1 MRKSIRLLCIM
12 VLTISFLAGCG
23 VSTKSSNEAA
33 KEPLKVAMDL
43 KYPPFT
49 ATDSKGDPEGLEVD
63 MAYALGKY
71 LNREVKIVNTD
82 FSMLIPALE
91 TGEADIVIGEMTV
104 KEDRKEKVDFS
115 DPYLYGRTLALVNKK
130 FAEANQVT
138 DQMTPATFFAIKNA
152 KFVGIAGT
160 IAVSI
165 PQGYGVEVEQVTE
178 VASAIMEINQG
189 TADIL
194 VGENSVLGIHAA
206 NPDTTVVYS
215 GIQDYSECAM
225 AVKKGNAEL
234 LAQANQF
241 IAAMYQDGGFY
252 KEAGNKYDTA
262 IGEYLQDKSKGLAYL
277 IYPSQ
282 GAEK

>member
-1 MRKSIRLLCIM
+1 MKKSIWLICTI
-12 VLTISFLAGCG
+12 VLVISLLAGCG
-23 VSTKSSNEAA
+23 VSNTTSETT

-49 ATDSKGDPEGLEVD
+49 STDDKGNPEGLEVD

-91 TGEADIVIGEMTV
+91 TGQADIVISEMTV

-115 DPYLYGRTLALVNKK
+115 TPYLYGRTLALVNKK
-130 FAEANQVT
+130 FAVANHVT
-138 DQMTPATFFAIKNA
+138 DAMTPAEFFAIKNA
-152 KFVGIAGT
+152 KFVGLAGT
-160 IAVSI
+160 IAVSV
-165 PQGYGVEVEQVTE
+165 PQSYGVEVEQATE
-178 VASAIMEINQG
+178 IASAIMEINQG

-206 NPDTTVVYS
+206 NPETNVVYS

-225 AVKKGNAEL
+225 AVNKGNTEL
-234 LAQANQF
+234 LEQVNQF
-241 IAAMYQDGGFY
+241 IAAMYKDGGFY
-252 KEAGNKYDTA
+252 KEAGNKYDAA
-262 IGEYLQDKSKGLAYL
+262 IGEYLQDSTKGLAYL
-277 IYPSQ
+277 IYPPQ